1 MKMNKIIIP
10 AAMLAVGVAL
20 VGSISSTLAWYQ
32 YSTKAQ
38 AAFIGTSIGQS
49 ENLEILTANGTTWK
63 SNLTST
69 DVNAL
74 ASATGQYPNLL
85 PVSPGVTVDKDDAI
99 PAKTAF
105 KEGIETGVGGYRG
118 DAQAANVI
126 QFDLKMRYKKTAA
139 ESTYEAKKLKLSDLT
154 IMNNASNTKGADLY
168 KTLRVHLSVVD
179 GSENFLFANDE
190 NSNDTEFTINT
201 YGNLDTD
208 NDNEYDRAIGYEWE
222 NKGLVTYGNDGTT
235 ETSYNAS
242 ALNLGNNPMELGE
255 LAANE
260 NGTTI
265 RVTIWIEGWHKL
277 SGISTENKDYGSD
290 SHTASVWDPAQ
301 YVGQKF
307 NIGLRFQAEDIQ

>member
-1 MKMNKIIIP
+1 MNKIIIP

-38 AAFIGTSIGQS
+38 AAFIGTSVGKA

-74 ASATGQYPNLL
+74 AATSGQYPNLL
-85 PVSPGVTVDKDDAI
+85 PVTPGITVAKDGAI

-105 KEGIETGVGGYRG
+105 KEGIETGVNGYRG

-126 QFDLKMRYKKTAA
+126 QFDLKMRYKKTAD
-139 ESTYEAKKLKLSDLT
+139 EVTYEAKKLKLSDLT
-154 IMNNASNTKGADLY
+154 IMNNANNTKGADLY
-168 KTLRVHLSVVD
+168 KTLRVHLSVVG
-179 GSENFLFANDE
+179 GSGNYLFANDT
-190 NSNDTEFTINT
+190 SLAATEFSINT
-201 YGNLDTD
+201 FGNLDTD
-208 NDNEYDRAIGYEWE
+208 NDNEYDKQIGYEWE
-222 NKGLVTYGNDGTT
+222 EKNPVIYGNDGTT

-242 ALNLGNNPMELGE
+242 ALDLENNPLELGQ
-255 LAANE
+255 LAADE

-277 SGISTENKDYGSD
+277 SGIDANNKDYGSD
-290 SHTASVWDPAQ
+290 SHTAAVWDPTQ